1 MPRISESCLRQQD
14 STVRGREQN
23 QIYFVGLRIGRSEA
37 DVKTKDCARS
47 IIPLKLTTDTQLGG
61 LSATAELV
69 CVQQRRRYCFCPC
82 SFVCLSVSK
91 ITQIACMDLDEMLH
105 VDRCRDMDELINF

>member
-1 MPRISESCLRQQD
+1 MAADGRRNMSRISESCLRQQD

-47 IIPLKLTTDTQLGG
+47 IILLKLTTDRQLGG

-69 CVQQRRRYCFCPC
+69 
-82 SFVCLSVSK
+82 
-91 ITQIACMDLDEMLH
+91 
-105 VDRCRDMDELINF
+105 